1 MSFWLRK
8 YIGEILLESS
18 TGRVRNLSQEELV
31 SLVDSLLGNEGDLVY
46 DPFMGSGTTAKM
58 CKLNKRRYIGSEIDQ
73 SYYEI
78 SLK

>member
-31 SLVDSLLGNEGDLVY
+31 SLVDSLLGNEGDLV
-46 DPFMGSGTTAKM
+46 SV
-58 CKLNKRRYIGSEIDQ
+58 
-73 SYYEI
+73 SYTHLRAHET
-78 SLK
+78 